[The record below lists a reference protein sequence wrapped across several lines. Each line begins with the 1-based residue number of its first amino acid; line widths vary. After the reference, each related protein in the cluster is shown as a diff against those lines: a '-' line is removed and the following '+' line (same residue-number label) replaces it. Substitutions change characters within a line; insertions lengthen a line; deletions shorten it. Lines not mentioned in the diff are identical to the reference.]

1 MTPASENRT
10 PAQRLLRWGLPVLVI
25 GLGLLLVAEGY
36 RLPLTQAYAGIGP
49 GFLVLVIGL
58 ALLLL
63 GVIIAIQV
71 ARGVAFEPE
80 ETEGADV
87 TAPTSWSGLGIA
99 AAAVVL
105 PIGLIAG
112 VGFPIA
118 GGISYALVT
127 RAYGSRSILIDL
139 LIGLVVASVTWFLF
153 SKLGVQLGPY
163 FPLLGAK

>member
-1 MTPASENRT
+1 VTPSSDTRT
-10 PAQRLLRWGLPVLVI
+10 PAQRLLRWGLPVLVL

-58 ALLLL
+58 ALLLI
-63 GVIIAIQV
+63 GAVIAIQV
-71 ARGVAFEPE
+71 ARGVEFEPE

-87 TAPTSWSGLGIA
+87 TAPTSWFGLGIA
-99 AAAVVL
+99 VAAIVL
-105 PIGLIAG
+105 PVGLIG
-112 VGFPIA
+112 GLGFPLA

-127 RAYGSRSILIDL
+127 RAYGSRSAIPDL
-139 LIGLVVASVTWFLF
+139 LIGIVVASVTWFMF
-153 SKLGVQLGPY
+153 TKLGVQLGPF